1 MNAQKKVWWKGG
13 ALLAPVPPVLVTCGT
28 AEHCNVLTIGWTG
41 ICATHPPMTYI
52 SVRPTR
58 HSYGII
64 KESGVF
70 AVNLATAAMV
80 KTVDFCGV
88 RSGRDTDKIK
98 VCGLHPCA
106 AEGSGVPILTESP
119 LSLICKVKEI
129 IPLGSHD
136 MFLAEI
142 TDTAADASLI
152 DENGRLDLSRAGLL
166 AYAHGEYFSLG
177 KQLGTFGF
185 AVRRK
190 RKLRKGRQ
198 DAPSDQR
205 RNR

>member
-1 MNAQKKVWWKGG
+1 MAKQYWKGG

-64 KESGVF
+64 RETGVF
-70 AVNLATAAMV
+70 AINLTTADMV

-88 RSGRDTDKIK
+88 RSGKDTDKIT
-98 VCGLHPCA
+98 VCGLHPVA
-106 AEGSGVPILTESP
+106 AEGSSVPVLAESP
-119 LSLICKVKEI
+119 LSLICRVTQI

-142 TDTAADASLI
+142 TATAVEGTYVNA
-152 DENGRLDLSRAGLL
+152 EGKLDLSQCGLL
-166 AYAHGEYFSLG
+166 AYAHGEYFALG
-177 KQLGTFGF
+177 KRLGSFGYS
-185 AVRRK
+185 VRKKPKK
-190 RKLRKGRQ
+190 RRPKKEAQGR
-198 DAPSDQR
+198 
-205 RNR
+205 